1 MIEGTVT
8 AGWGLLLRRP
18 SVVLW
23 ATGSVAAFALA
34 ALAGDETGRSAGGAY
49 YLLTLVLFEG
59 VLGGEPSRSV
69 RRWLGPDTWS
79 AGRLLLAGYL
89 PRAVL
94 AAAGLS
100 IAFVVFGL
108 SGGGFG
114 QPENLLRGLA
124 VLLAS
129 SAEATLLSAFV
140 GGWFNVVGLLL
151 VQGMTIWWTTVE
163 RPEAVSWLASVLC
176 PPLVGHFESSVVE
189 IVWPLLIAAV
199 ALGLTWWHLRRSEVP
214 R

>member
-1 MIEGTVT
+1 MT

-18 SVVLW
+18 SVILW
-23 ATGSVAAFALA
+23 ATGSVVAFGMA
-34 ALAGDETGRSAGGAY
+34 ALAGDETGRSAGWAY
-49 YLLTLVLFEG
+49 YLLTVVLFEG

-89 PRAVL
+89 PRAAL
-94 AAAGLS
+94 AVSGLS
-100 IAFVVFGL
+100 IAFIVFGL

-114 QPENLLRGLA
+114 QPENLLRGIA

-129 SAEATLLSAFV
+129 SAEATLLSVFV
-140 GGWFNVVGLLL
+140 GGWFNVAGLLL
-151 VQGMTIWWTTVE
+151 VQGMTMWWMAVE
-163 RPEAVSWLASVLC
+163 RPEAVSWLASALC
-176 PPLVGHFESSVVE
+176 PPLVGHFESSKVE
-189 IVWPLLIAAV
+189 IGWPLLIAAV
-199 ALGLTWWHLRRSEVP
+199 ALGLAWWYLHRSEVP